1 VIPDPDKGDVAF
13 YHARVNRSSPPVE
26 LLVRRAAD
34 GDRAAFDEIVE
45 RFAGLVWAVARDL
58 RLTPEDAADVS
69 QTTWLRLVEHLG
81 RIRQPERLA
90 GWLVTTARNESFRVL
105 RRQGRQVPTDDDEI
119 AGIDEPD
126 PLRAIRRMED
136 HDALVVAFADLPQ
149 RCQVLLRMLMVD
161 PPPPYEHVAAEL
173 GVTVGYI
180 GHTRGRC
187 LDKLRAHP
195 ALRGIRGTD
204 GDSGEQRTMQP

>member
-1 VIPDPDKGDVAF
+1 MCDIAF
-13 YHARVNRSSPPVE
+13 YHAGVSRSSPPVE
-26 LLVRRAAD
+26 DLVRRAAE
-34 GDRAAFDEIVE
+34 GDKDAFDEIVD
-45 RFAGLVWAVARDL
+45 RFAGLVWSVARDL

-126 PLRAIRRMED
+126 PLRAIGRMED
-136 HDALVVAFADLPQ
+136 HAAIVLAFADLPQ
-149 RCQVLLRMLMVD
+149 RCQVLLRMLMID
-161 PPPPYEHVAAEL
+161 PPPAYEDVAAQL

-180 GHTRGRC
+180 GPTRGRC
-187 LDKLRAHP
+187 LDKLRIHP
-195 ALRGIRGTD
+195 ALRGIRGPG
-204 GDSGEQRTMQP
+204 GDSGEQRTMPP

>member
-1 VIPDPDKGDVAF
+1 M
-13 YHARVNRSSPPVE
+13 
-26 LLVRRAAD
+26 RRAAD

-119 AGIDEPD
+119 AGVDEPD
-126 PLRAIRRMED
+126 PLRAIRTMED
-136 HDALVVAFADLPQ
+136 HDALVLAFADLPQ

-180 GHTRGRC
+180 GPTRGRC

-195 ALRGIRGTD
+195 ALRGIRGTE